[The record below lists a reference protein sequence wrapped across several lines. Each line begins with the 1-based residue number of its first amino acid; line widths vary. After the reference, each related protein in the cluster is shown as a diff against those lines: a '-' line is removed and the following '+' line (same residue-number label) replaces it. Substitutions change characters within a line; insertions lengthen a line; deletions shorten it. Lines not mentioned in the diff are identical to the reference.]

1 MEVKIHMH
9 MKVPCP
15 FLAAEIFHAV
25 DFSLFV
31 YSEINVFKGEIV
43 YLFVIMDLILLCLF
57 YV

>member
-1 MEVKIHMH
+1 

>member
-9 MKVPCP
+9 IKVPCP
-15 FLAAEIFHAV
+15 FLAAEMMLI
-25 DFSLFV
+25 FSLFV